1 MDKEYVA
8 VAKFA
13 SIRDVSSSTVKRR
26 IADGTIKKVK
36 KVPGPFNQEKY
47 MIHVSQLSMPQKE
60 LFGSKRP
67 PVSKGSEN
75 NESRVLLNNA
85 ELMTEIRYL
94 RKTNSI
100 MDKRLEALEL
110 ALSKQ

>member
-1 MDKEYVA
+1 MEKEYVT

-13 SIRDVSSSTVKRR
+13 NIRDVSPSTVKRR

-36 KVPGPFNQEKY
+36 RVPGPFDQEKY
-47 MIHVSQLSMPQKE
+47 MIHASQLSRPQKE

-67 PVSKGSEN
+67 PVSKSSEN
-75 NESRVLLNNA
+75 TENHTLLNDA
-85 ELMTEIRYL
+85 ELMAEMRYL

-100 MDKRLEALEL
+100 VGIRLEALEL
-110 ALSKQ
+110 PLSK